1 MDAVALQ
8 SLVSFARRAYDH
20 AEQCAEK
27 AEAAEMIAIIAW
39 AHVRKARERMRAR
52 RIDRSGS
59 PDATS
64 RPSATPA
71 EPARGD
77 ASHRPISAN
86 GTERRRSMLARPD
99 GPSS

>member
-52 RIDRSGS
+52 TLRDYGISQLLPSHAVAPSG
-59 PDATS
+59 A
-64 RPSATPA
+64 
-71 EPARGD
+71 
-77 ASHRPISAN
+77 
-86 GTERRRSMLARPD
+86 
-99 GPSS
+99 